1 MSSTA
6 PRAAS
11 PTASAGG
18 FSASVGGSSASP
30 STSRLVLGFGA
41 VYLIWGS
48 TYLAIRIAIE
58 TIPPFTM
65 AGARFLTAGAALY
78 SWARYYGKA
87 PAPTTEHWRNTALLG
102 ALLLLAGNGAVVWA
116 EQWVS
121 SGLVA
126 LLVGMLP
133 LWMVLVDWLFGSG
146 RRPGPLLI
154 GGLLWGM
161 LGVVLLAGPGGFG
174 SRGVMGLVGAAGV
187 MVGNISWAYGSI
199 RARRIA
205 LPSRMALST
214 AMQMLWGGAFLFLTG
229 AVVGELGRLD
239 PTAVS
244 VRSLLATA
252 YLAVF
257 GSLIAFSA
265 FSWLNTV
272 VSPARVSTYA
282 YVNPVVALFLGWAL
296 VDEPITGRTLLAA
309 LMILSAVA
317 LITRRG
323 R

>member
-1 MSSTA
+1 
-6 PRAAS
+6 
-11 PTASAGG
+11 
-18 FSASVGGSSASP
+18 VGGLPASP

-58 TIPPFTM
+58 SLPPFTM
-65 AGARFLTAGAALY
+65 AAARFLTAGAVLY
-78 SWARYYGKA
+78 PWARWYGKA
-87 PAPTTEHWRNTALLG
+87 PAPTAEHWRNTALLG
-102 ALLLLAGNGAVVWA
+102 ALLLLAGNGGVVWA
-116 EQWVS
+116 EQWVP

-154 GGLLWGM
+154 GGLLWGL
-161 LGVVLLAGPGGFG
+161 LGVALLAGSGGF
-174 SRGVMGLVGAAGV
+174 SSKSMMGLIGAAGV
-187 MVGNISWAYGSI
+187 MVGNVCWAYGSI
-199 RARRIA
+199 RARRVA

-214 AMQMLWGGAFLFLTG
+214 AMQMLWGGAFLLLLG
-229 AVVGELGRLD
+229 ALLGELGRID
-239 PTAVS
+239 PAAVS
-244 VRSLLATA
+244 ARSLLATA
-252 YLAVF
+252 YLTVF

-296 VDEPITGRTLLAA
+296 AGEPITGRTLLAA
-309 LMILSAVA
+309 FMILSAVV